1 MQKSDQEKDTVET
14 ILETSES
21 QHSPRRVNTQNNEIK
36 EPTRTLSNESS
47 VTQVAKEIK
56 EEFKDKVADLPS
68 SPTNPSYNSPDK
80 VQDQSTNALKS
91 LGEKMK

>member
-1 MQKSDQEKDTVET
+1 MYLSSDGSGSLD
-14 ILETSES
+14 
-21 QHSPRRVNTQNNEIK
+21 
-36 EPTRTLSNESS
+36 S
-47 VTQVAKEIK
+47 V
-56 EEFKDKVADLPS
+56 KDKVADLPS